1 MILASLSQSDDVAS
15 SPSTHCITVAVSFS
29 SSASTSAECHQQTT
43 VALTQS
49 TLGESSH
56 PLRRWLDQDRLQ
68 EPWSA
73 IGLHGNL
80 QEPSFV
86 IRPDNIA
93 LAVEEIKLRARL

>member
-1 MILASLSQSDDVAS
+1 MEIPSQSDEP
-15 SPSTHCITVAVSFS
+15 SPFTRCITGAVSFS

-43 VALTQS
+43 VALTRS
-49 TLGESSH
+49 TVGESSH
-56 PLRRWLDQDRLQ
+56 PLRRWLDQDRSQ

-93 LAVEEIKLRARL
+93 LAVEKVKLRARL